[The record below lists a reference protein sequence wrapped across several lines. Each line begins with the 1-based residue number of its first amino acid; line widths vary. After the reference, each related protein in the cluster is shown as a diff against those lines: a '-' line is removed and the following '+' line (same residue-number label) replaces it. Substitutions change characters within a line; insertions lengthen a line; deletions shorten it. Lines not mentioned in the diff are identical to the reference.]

1 MDKLAAIWPKPSFFN
16 LLGTVEPAA
25 EGFSQSVAAFL
36 IHITVMIPVL
46 VVAAFVISFYFCAC
60 TIIYA
65 LLRRDVDNTSTND
78 VYTQLHEIHNSET
91 NL

>member
-1 MDKLAAIWPKPSFFN
+1 M
-16 LLGTVEPAA
+16 V
-25 EGFSQSVAAFL
+25 
-36 IHITVMIPVL
+36 PVL

-78 VYTQLHEIHNSET
+78 IYTQLHEIRNSEM
-91 NL
+91 NA